1 MKTGTTKSS
10 KYPVILN
17 KIPPQKDRKC
27 FLKVRPDGK
36 IEGWLSP
43 LLQRIAR
50 ELGNEELEWRW
61 CG

>member
-1 MKTGTTKSS
+1 MRTGIVRSNE
-10 KYPVILN
+10 YPIILN
-17 KIPPQKDRKC
+17 KLPSRKPRKC
-27 FLKVRPDGK
+27 FFKVRPDGK

-43 LLQRIAR
+43 LFQRIAK